1 MNFFI
6 LVKKFFRHDFLRPEV
21 LLGSRCVR
29 NSLQINDISN
39 ERLIVQE
46 YTFKLFLFNIFIFF
60 LSLTF
65 QSFFG
70 RTYNNISAIA
80 GCKNNGDCVINKKN
94 RTACK
99 ACRLRKCL
107 LVGMSK
113 SGSRYGRRSNWF
125 KIHCL
130 LQEQQSVPGNGPGGG
145 GGGGPGGGGG
155 ISDNNST
162 RASFEQLARLH
173 QLQARQTY
181 QDKTNPCIKSAS
193 MSPTALALSAAAAA
207 AAVANSRGSPLPPP
221 AQHNLLTSAAKFLNG
236 VADSGRHHAHQQH
249 QLQQQQQHAA
259 QQQLQHSAQH
269 HQHHLH
275 HLSAY
280 GYGGKAETRLS
291 ETPSDSGASSAGDA
305 ADDAR
310 SSLSGR
316 QERNCNSAQH
326 LAALTYDDLE
336 EAEARERRHQQLL
349 QIYRS
354 HSEPLRSPFA
364 HFAMPPHI
372 SPLAAPPGTLL
383 SATNIAGSPPAH
395 LMPAALKEE
404 IKRLS
409 EAATAAAAAAT
420 SVAVAACSSA
430 SDAQEEPIDLSLKGR
445 EIEQRLAVA
454 RSSYDQ
460 HLVHGGG
467 NPAASTTPPPSA
479 ASPNALSTAA
489 QATLS
494 HAVIHKPTPLDL
506 TSVRSQTLTG

>member
-1 MNFFI
+1 MNQLCKVCGEPAAGFHFGAFTCEGC
-6 LVKKFFRHDFLRPEV
+6 K
-21 LLGSRCVR
+21 
-29 NSLQINDISN
+29 
-39 ERLIVQE
+39 
-46 YTFKLFLFNIFIFF
+46 
-60 LSLTF
+60 
-65 QSFFG
+65 SFFG

-145 GGGGPGGGGG
+145 GGGGIGGGGDG
-155 ISDNNST
+155 AIGDSST
-162 RASFEQLARLH
+162 NRASFEQLARLH

-207 AAVANSRGSPLPPP
+207 AVAANSRGSPQPPT
-221 AQHNLLTSAAKFLNG
+221 QHALLSNAAKFLNG
-236 VADSGRHHAHQQH
+236 VADSARHHHQQSQH
-249 QLQQQQQHAA
+249 QLQHQQQHQH
-259 QQQLQHSAQH
+259 QQS
-269 HQHHLH
+269 QHHLVPF
-275 HLSAY
+275 
-280 GYGGKAETRLS
+280 GYGKAETRLS

-310 SSLSGR
+310 SSVSGR

-326 LAALTYDDLE
+326 LASITCDDME

-354 HSEPLRSPFA
+354 HSEPLRSPFV
-364 HFAMPPHI
+364 HFALPPHV
-372 SPLAAPPGTLL
+372 SPLGAPPVTLL
-383 SATNIAGSPPAH
+383 STSAAAGSPPAH

-404 IKRLS
+404 IKRVS
-409 EAATAAAAAAT
+409 EAAAAAAAAA
-420 SVAVAACSSA
+420 AVTATVDCSA
-430 SDAQEEPIDLSLKGR
+430 VGGAQEEPIDLSLKGR
-445 EIEQRLAVA
+445 ELERRLAAA
-454 RSSYDQ
+454 RASYDQ
-460 HLVHGGG
+460 HLADAGS
-467 NPAASTTPPPSA
+467 NSLTSTTPPYA
-479 ASPNALSTAA
+479 NASPAKLSAEA
-489 QATLS
+489 SALS

-506 TSVRSQTLTG
+506 TLVRSQTLTG

>member
-1 MNFFI
+1 MNQLCKVCGEPAAGFHFGAFTCEGC
-6 LVKKFFRHDFLRPEV
+6 K
-21 LLGSRCVR
+21 
-29 NSLQINDISN
+29 
-39 ERLIVQE
+39 
-46 YTFKLFLFNIFIFF
+46 
-60 LSLTF
+60 
-65 QSFFG
+65 SFFG

-145 GGGGPGGGGG
+145 GGGGPGGGGSIG
-155 ISDNNST
+155 DNNAS

-193 MSPTALALSAAAAA
+193 ISPTALALSAAAAA
-207 AAVANSRGSPLPPP
+207 AVAANSRSSPQPPP
-221 AQHNLLTSAAKFLNG
+221 SQHNLLSTAAKFLNG
-236 VADSGRHHAHQQH
+236 VADSGRQHAHQQH
-249 QLQQQQQHAA
+249 QLQQQQQQAA
-259 QQQLQHSAQH
+259 QQQLQHSAH
-269 HQHHLH
+269 HHPHLH
-275 HLSAY
+275 HLPPF

-305 ADDAR
+305 ADDAH
-310 SSLSGR
+310 SSVSGR

-364 HFAMPPHI
+364 HFALPPHI

-383 SATNIAGSPPAH
+383 AANNIAGSPPAH

-409 EAATAAAAAAT
+409 EAATAAAASAAVIDCT
-420 SVAVAACSSA
+420 SA

-445 EIEQRLAVA
+445 KIERRLAAAA
-454 RSSYDQ
+454 RSSYEQ
-460 HLVHGGG
+460 QNSL
-467 NPAASTTPPPSA
+467 ASTTPPPSA
-479 ASPNALSTAA
+479 ASPTALSSEARMA
-489 QATLS
+489 LS

-506 TSVRSQTLTG
+506 TAVRSQTLTG

>member
-1 MNFFI
+1 MNQLCKVCGEPAAGFHFGAFTCEGC
-6 LVKKFFRHDFLRPEV
+6 K
-21 LLGSRCVR
+21 
-29 NSLQINDISN
+29 
-39 ERLIVQE
+39 
-46 YTFKLFLFNIFIFF
+46 
-60 LSLTF
+60 
-65 QSFFG
+65 SFFG

-145 GGGGPGGGGG
+145 GGGPGGGGS
-155 ISDNNST
+155 INEANAN

-207 AAVANSRGSPLPPP
+207 AVAANSRGSPQPPP
-221 AQHNLLTSAAKFLNG
+221 AQNNILSSAAKFLNG

-249 QLQQQQQHAA
+249 QLQQQQQQVA
-259 QQQLQHSAQH
+259 QQQLQYSAQQ
-269 HQHHLH
+269 HQHLH
-275 HLSAY
+275 HLPAF

-310 SSLSGR
+310 SSVSGR

-326 LAALTYDDLE
+326 LATLAYEDLE

-354 HSEPLRSPFA
+354 HSEPLRSPFV
-364 HFAMPPHI
+364 HFALPPHI
-372 SPLAAPPGTLL
+372 SPLAAPPGTPL

-409 EAATAAAAAAT
+409 EAATAAAAAAA
-420 SVAVAACSSA
+420 SVTVVDCTSA
-430 SDAQEEPIDLSLKGR
+430 SDAQDEPIDLSLKGR
-445 EIEQRLAVA
+445 EIERRLAAA
-454 RSSYDQ
+454 RSSYERQ
-460 HLVHGGG
+460 LAHVEG
-467 NPAASTTPPPSA
+467 NSRTSTTPPPSA
-479 ASPNALSTAA
+479 ASPTALSMAA
-489 QATLS
+489 HAALS
-494 HAVIHKPTPLDL
+494 HAVIHKQTPLDL

>member
-1 MNFFI
+1 MNQLCKVCGEPAAGFHFGAFTCEGC
-6 LVKKFFRHDFLRPEV
+6 K
-21 LLGSRCVR
+21 
-29 NSLQINDISN
+29 
-39 ERLIVQE
+39 
-46 YTFKLFLFNIFIFF
+46 
-60 LSLTF
+60 
-65 QSFFG
+65 SFFG

-155 ISDNNST
+155 ISDNNAN

-193 MSPTALALSAAAAA
+193 MSPTALALSAAAAVA
-207 AAVANSRGSPLPPP
+207 ANSRGSPQPPP
-221 AQHNLLTSAAKFLNG
+221 AQHNLLSSAAKFLNG

-249 QLQQQQQHAA
+249 HLQQQQQQIA
-259 QQQLQHSAQH
+259 QQQLQHSAQQ
-269 HQHHLH
+269 HQHLH
-275 HLSAY
+275 HLPAF

-310 SSLSGR
+310 SSVSGR

-354 HSEPLRSPFA
+354 HSEPLRSPFT
-364 HFAMPPHI
+364 HFALPPHI
-372 SPLAAPPGTLL
+372 SPLTAPPGTLL

-409 EAATAAAAAAT
+409 EAASAAAAAAA
-420 SVAVAACSSA
+420 SAAPVAVADGTSNT
-430 SDAQEEPIDLSLKGR
+430 DAQEEPIDLSLKGR
-445 EIEQRLAVA
+445 ELERRWAVA
-454 RSSYDQ
+454 RSSYE
-460 HLVHGGG
+460 HGEG
-467 NPAASTTPPPSA
+467 NSLTSTTPPPSS
-479 ASPNALSTAA
+479 ASPTALSTTAHAA
-489 QATLS
+489 LT